1 MIILPR
7 QNSLDFRQSQFRTPS
22 RKSTRNSTTTSFV
35 ALAMQ
40 TFITRQIG
48 ADGFRG
54 LINIAAA
61 APRKFGFATND
72 AAMHGSVDERR
83 AARANLFSTIDAD
96 GSGLISFEEFLGWA
110 MSHIAAKIAEG
121 VKTHVYLR

>member
-1 MIILPR
+1 
-7 QNSLDFRQSQFRTPS
+7 
-22 RKSTRNSTTTSFV
+22 
-35 ALAMQ
+35 MQ

-83 AARANLFSTIDAD
+83 AARASLFRNIVAD
-96 GSGLISFEEFLGWA
+96 GNGLISFKEFLGWA
-110 MSHIAAKIAEG
+110 VSHIAAKIAEG
-121 VKTHVYLR
+121 TETHVCLR